1 MKGFERKNRY
11 FSLCGLNCALC
22 PMYVGGYCPSCGG
35 GAGNQS
41 CRIAKCSIE
50 QGGIEFCFECKKYP
64 CEHYG
69 EEDVVDSFITY
80 RNRRADAER
89 AKKDIRSYIRE
100 QEEKEKILLWLLSE
114 CNDGRRK
121 TLFCT
126 AVNLLSLHQLESYI
140 QNQSNDRFARFS
152 LQQWILNLVK
162 HIKFCL
168 SIRKAGIVLS
178 MKAARI
184 MYIRPKCLK
193 L

>member
-80 RNRRADAER
+80 RNRRADAGR

-126 AVNLLSLHQLESYI
+126 AVNLLSLHQLEKVMNVL
-140 QNQSNDRFARFS
+140 QEDKTELLKEKAS
-152 LQQWILNLVK
+152 LAATLLQEEAKKQGIS
-162 HIKFCL
+162 L
-168 SIRKAGIVLS
+168 SLRKNTE
-178 MKAARI
+178 R
-184 MYIRPKCLK
+184 R
-193 L
+193 

>member
-22 PMYVGGYCPSCGG
+22 PMYVGGYC
-35 GAGNQS
+35 
-41 CRIAKCSIE
+41 
-50 QGGIEFCFECKKYP
+50 IEFCFECKKYP

-126 AVNLLSLHQLESYI
+126 AVNLLSLHQLEKVMNVL
-140 QNQSNDRFARFS
+140 QEDKTELLKEKAS
-152 LQQWILNLVK
+152 LAATLLQEEAKKQGIS
-162 HIKFCL
+162 L
-168 SIRKAGIVLS
+168 SLRKNTE
-178 MKAARI
+178 R
-184 MYIRPKCLK
+184 R
-193 L
+193 

>member
-1 MKGFERKNRY
+1 MKVFERKNRY

-35 GAGNQS
+35 GEGNQS
-41 CRIAKCSIE
+41 CRIAKCSLE
-50 QGGIEFCFECKKYP
+50 QGGIEFCFDCKKYP

-69 EEDVVDSFITY
+69 ERDDFDSFITY

-89 AKKDIRSYIRE
+89 SKKDIRSYVRE

-126 AVNLLSLHQLESYI
+126 AVNLLPLQELENVMQVLREHKTESQKEKAVLAAALLQEEAKKQGISL
-140 QNQSNDRFARFS
+140 S
-152 LQQWILNLVK
+152 L
-162 HIKFCL
+162 
-168 SIRKAGIVLS
+168 RKNTE
-178 MKAARI
+178 R
-184 MYIRPKCLK
+184 R
-193 L
+193 